1 MPTAQAKERAWAAAT
16 GPDLSNSEVRAV
28 TAGFWRPGQDELL
41 APYVDRYVAEL
52 PAVWGRRS
60 PEVAGPLAQSLFPST
75 LVAQDVLDRTAVLL
89 DEAYP
94 PGLRRYVAEQRHDL
108 ARALRARHCK

>member
-1 MPTAQAKERAWAAAT
+1 MRDDVPNETQRQ
-16 GPDLSNSEVRAV
+16 VAV
-28 TAGFWRPGQDELL
+28 HFQMGDQDELL

-52 PAVWGRRS
+52 PEVWARRS

-89 DEAYP
+89 EPAHP
-94 PGLRRYVAEQRHDL
+94 TGLRRYVAEQRHDL
-108 ARALRARHCK
+108 ARALRARSAG